1 MSLRLTGLR
10 KAYADTVAVDGVTL
24 ELREAE
30 TLALLGPSGCGKSTL
45 LRLVAGLEAPD
56 EGTVKLDDRDLTPLP
71 PRRRGVGMV
80 FQDYALF
87 PHLDVGDNVAFGLV
101 ELGWDRKRRQA
112 RVEELLE
119 LVGLDGLGHRRIDAL
134 SGGQQQRVAL
144 ARALAPQP
152 RVLLL
157 DEPLSNLD
165 QTLRD
170 DLKREL
176 TRLLREL
183 DVRSVYVTHD
193 QAEAFTVGERVAVMR
208 RGRIVQ
214 VGAARDVL
222 DRPATAWVAGFL
234 GYRNVLSRAE
244 LEAIP
249 GAPDTGS
256 AVLRGDLIE
265 LSPAAQDG
273 PGLAGDV
280 RDVRRAGQ
288 GWHVDIALREA
299 NLTVTFDGFA
309 RDLPDDLERGTPVR
323 LVVPQR
329 AWVPLVEDDA

>member
-1 MSLRLTGLR
+1 MSLRLDGLR
-10 KAYADTVAVDGVTL
+10 KTYADTVAVDGVSL

-45 LRLVAGLEAPD
+45 LRLVAGLESPD
-56 EGTVKLDDRDLTPLP
+56 AGSVHLDARDLTPLP

-101 ELGWDRKRRQA
+101 ELGWNRERRQA
-112 RVEELLE
+112 RVEDLLE
-119 LVGLDGLGHRRIDAL
+119 LVGLEGLGHRRIDAL

-165 QTLRD
+165 QSLREE
-170 DLKREL
+170 LKREL

-214 VGAARDVL
+214 VGAAREVL
-222 DRPATAWVAGFL
+222 DRPANAWVAGFL

-244 LEAIP
+244 LEALP
-249 GAPDTGS
+249 GAPATPS
-256 AVLRGDLIE
+256 AVLRGDLIDLRPDTE
-265 LSPAAQDG
+265 DES
-273 PGLAGDV
+273 GLRGDV
-280 RDVRRAGQ
+280 RDIRRAGQ
-288 GWHVDIALREA
+288 GWHVDVALRGSG
-299 NLTVTFDGFA
+299 LTVTFDGFA
-309 RDLPDDLERGTPVR
+309 RDLPDDLARGTAVR
-323 LVVPQR
+323 LDIPQR
-329 AWVPLVEDDA
+329 AWVPLGDDAP